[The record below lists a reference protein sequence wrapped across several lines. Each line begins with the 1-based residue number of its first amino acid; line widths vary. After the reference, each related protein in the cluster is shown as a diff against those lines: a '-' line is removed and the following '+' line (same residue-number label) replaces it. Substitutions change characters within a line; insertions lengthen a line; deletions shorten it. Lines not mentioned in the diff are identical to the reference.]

1 MEYYMNLHDS
11 PFNKIKEQSKTIEMR
26 LNDEKRKVLKVN
38 DIIIFTNNV
47 TNEKIK
53 VVILDLYR
61 FDSFKEVYEKFDKVS
76 LGYEKDE
83 IAHYKD
89 MHLYYSEE
97 DIKKYGVLA
106 IKIKVI
112 WCKSYYFYLNVIK

>member
-1 MEYYMNLHDS
+1 MEYYMNLHDN

-76 LGYEKDE
+76 LGYEIKE

-97 DIKKYGVLA
+97 NIKKYGVLA

-112 WCKSYYFYLNVIK
+112 

>member
-1 MEYYMNLHDS
+1 MEYHMNLHDA

-26 LNDEKRKVLKVN
+26 LYDERRKVLKVN

-47 TNEKIK
+47 TNEQIK

-76 LGYEKDE
+76 LGYETKE
-83 IAHYKD
+83 KAHYKD
-89 MHLYYSEE
+89 MQQYYSEE
-97 DIKKYGVLA
+97 NIKKHGVLA

-112 WCKSYYFYLNVIK
+112 CCKSYYFYLNVIK